1 MASRGRPAPRYK
13 IPNIVSYL
21 EKTLGISLKEADLQK
36 PTDKTMK
43 RIFEKLVEDYSGS
56 LK

>member
-1 MASRGRPAPRYK
+1 VAGLCPRYK
-13 IPNIVSYL
+13 NPNILSYL
-21 EKTLGISLKEADLQK
+21 DKALGISLKEVDLQK

-43 RIFEKLVEDYSGS
+43 RIFEKLVEDFNGH

>member
-1 MASRGRPAPRYK
+1 MASRGRPLPKYR
-13 IPNIVSYL
+13 IPNILTYL
-21 EKTLGISLKEADLQK
+21 EKTFGISLKEADLQK

-43 RIFEKLVEDYSGS
+43 RIFEKLVEGYNGN